1 FPWVEARFTL
11 RQYAAGVLQG
21 QTQPAAGY
29 GGTVLS
35 WSRPELPVLPT
46 RGLRPQLRDT
56 ATGALTDPVQDGTAR
71 LYVCGITPYDSTH
84 LGHAFTYV
92 AFDTLYRAWRDAGL
106 DVTYVQNVTDID
118 DPLLERAAETG
129 VDWRGRAGD
138 PVDWGRR
145 GRPAVRGVARGPCER
160 GA

>member
-1 FPWVEARFTL
+1 GRAAGFPWVEARFPWVEARFPWVEARFPWVEARFTL

-56 ATGALTDPVQDGTAR
+56 ATGALTDPGQGRAPLMFVLGSPGFGSNR
-71 LYVCGITPYDSTH
+71 LGPGVITLAYVPLDREWGE
-84 LGHAFTYV
+84 
-92 AFDTLYRAWRDAGL
+92 AGL
-106 DVTYVQNVTDID
+106 VVI
-118 DPLLERAAETG
+118 
-129 VDWRGRAGD
+129 
-138 PVDWGRR
+138 
-145 GRPAVRGVARGPCER
+145 
-160 GA
+160 